1 MRYEVYAK
9 KLSENY
15 MKSGIIDE
23 KSFPE
28 MEIYIDQ
35 MARCLNQQLKVY
47 GDGEKTPINKAM
59 ISNYTKHKMIP
70 GPVGKRYT
78 KDHLILMSLVFYLKG
93 CFSMDEIQRLMK
105 PILENIASTWDEKI
119 DVSSM
124 FAEIVD
130 FVKKT
135 EEDLPGR
142 LEMQMNDIKKFLGN
156 RDAADDDT
164 SELIMLITTLVMRS
178 NAERFIAQ
186 KLLDEYFDGTK
197 KGGKKK

>member
-1 MRYEVYAK
+1 
-9 KLSENY
+9 